1 MTAERFSAM
10 LFLLVPQVIAL
21 LTADGQT
28 EEETATAQ
36 FYSSQLYAQ
45 LEDEPTKLWHLSAH
59 ALAEMFRE
67 EQETGKITYPE
78 EA

>member
-36 FYSSQLYAQ
+36 FYCSRLYAQ

-59 ALAEMFRE
+59 ALVEMFRE